1 MCGIA
6 GLVRFDGAIADGAEV
21 TAMSDR
27 IRHRG
32 PDGDG
37 TWVDGSA
44 AIGHRRLAII
54 DPTGGQ
60 QPVANEDGSLW
71 IVYNGELY
79 NFRELRAELEA
90 CGHRFRTRC
99 DTEVV
104 VHAYQEWR
112 ERCLDRMRGM
122 FAFAIWDR
130 RDRSLFLA
138 RDRFGIKPLVYVQQ
152 DHRFAFGSELQQFDA
167 LSEYD
172 PSVDLQAVDLYL
184 QFQYI
189 PAPFTIYRQARKLPA
204 AHWMRV
210 HESGRVDGPHRYW
223 NLELTPD
230 ENVAEGEWIE
240 RLDAAL
246 RETVT
251 AHLVSDVPFG
261 AFLSGG
267 VDSSTV
273 VAYMSEVLQQPVKT
287 FSIGY
292 EESEYD
298 ETRYAREVASR
309 FVTEHH
315 EEIVRP
321 DALGILP
328 ELVRHYGEPMAD
340 SSAIPTWYV
349 SRLASQ
355 HVKMV
360 LSGDGGDELFAGYTS
375 YPYLLWSQRK
385 PAAVR
390 GRIKHALAEAG
401 RRAGWYPERPSPE
414 QVWYDNTS
422 YFSETMRATLWR
434 QELRAMLPRTRDWYD
449 AQFRLAPEND
459 LCARFQYIDVNGYL
473 ANDIL
478 PKVDIASMC
487 HSLEVRVP
495 LIDHVFTEVV
505 ARIPTRLKVKW
516 ASSDGVLRDDVSLDS
531 AVGKYILKRNAER
544 FFPTEFLHRP
554 KRGFD
559 VPIRRWLGDL
569 AHGDTRDRLLGSAA
583 LREMFEPQH
592 IEGMLIDSAAA
603 ARNGWRLWALLFLDE
618 WLSQHRC
625 FRQNARSAPSR
636 EANAR

>member
-6 GLVRFDGAIADGAEV
+6 GFVRLDGAPADAREG

-37 TWVDGSA
+37 TWTDGPA
-44 AIGHRRLAII
+44 ALGHRRLAII
-54 DPTGGQ
+54 DPAHGE
-60 QPVANEDGSLW
+60 QPVANEDGTLW

-79 NFRELRAELEA
+79 NFRELRAELESR
-90 CGHRFRTRC
+90 GHRFRTHC

-104 VHAYQEWR
+104 VHAYQEWG

-122 FAFAIWDR
+122 YAFAIRDR
-130 RDRSLFLA
+130 RNATVFLA
-138 RDRFGIKPLVYVQQ
+138 RDRFGIKPLIYASTP
-152 DHRFAFGSELQQFDA
+152 DRIAFASELQCFDA
-167 LSEYD
+167 LPGYE

-189 PAPFTIYRQARKLPA
+189 PAPYTIFREARKLPA

-210 HESGRVDGPHRYW
+210 HDNGRVEGPHRYW
-223 NLELTPD
+223 NLEFHPD
-230 ENVAEGEWIE
+230 ESVSEAEWLE

-273 VAYMSEVLQQPVKT
+273 VAYMSEVLRHPVKT

-292 EESEYD
+292 DESEYD
-298 ETRYAREVASR
+298 ESRYAREVARR
-309 FVTEHH
+309 FGTEHH

-321 DALGILP
+321 DALGVLP

-340 SSAIPTWYV
+340 SSAIPTYYV
-349 SRLASQ
+349 SRLAAR

-385 PAAVR
+385 PAAVS
-390 GRIKHALAEAG
+390 GRVRHALAGVA
-401 RRAGWYPERPSPE
+401 RRAGVVPPLPSPE
-414 QVWYDNTS
+414 QVWFDNTS
-422 YFSETMRATLWR
+422 YFPEAMRRRLWR
-434 QELRAMLPRTRDWYD
+434 PEHHGLAAGTRAWYD
-449 AQFRLAPEND
+449 GQFGLAPQDD

-473 ANDIL
+473 TNDIL
-478 PKVDIASMC
+478 AKVDIASMC

-495 LIDHVFTEVV
+495 LIDHAFTDVI
-505 ARIPTRLKVKW
+505 ARIPSRFKVKW
-516 ASSDGVLRDDVSLDS
+516 ASGDAVLRDDVPLDS
-531 AVGKYILKRNAER
+531 AVGKYILKKNAER
-544 FFPTEFLHRP
+544 FLPRELLTRP

-559 VPIRRWLGDL
+559 VPIRDWLGAG
-569 AHGDTRDRLLGSAA
+569 AHGETRERLLGSAD
-583 LREMFEPQH
+583 LGELFVPELLEEMLAT
-592 IEGMLIDSAAA
+592 GDAA
-603 ARNGWRLWALLFLDE
+603 ARHGWRLWAMLFLDE
-618 WLSQHRC
+618 WLTQYR
-625 FRQNARSAPSR
+625 RSRAGVP
-636 EANAR
+636 AT